1 MFNEETIETIAKG
14 RSPREIGEELHR
26 LGVTHV
32 YVDWHEIDLSRQRPA
47 QNVFSTHVEQ
57 KLEEIRSGKLN
68 TIDITKKKRA
78 RAEVVAAE

>member
-1 MFNEETIETIAKG
+1 MMKVALGGIKT
-14 RSPREIGEELHR
+14 SGEFAP
-26 LGVTHV
+26 
-32 YVDWHEIDLSRQRPA
+32 EIDLSRQRPA

-78 RAEVVAAE
+78 RAETIAAE